1 MPDTCFVAVCRMT
14 ALQNRPPSWPRRIL
28 RWVLCS
34 LALLAGLRFWYAF
47 HDRYPGYKMAVSIDA
62 RKAESVRQ
70 PLRAGFG
77 RVKITPDVNDP
88 QHPVW
93 LAGFDN
99 GRQAK
104 SVHDDLWAV
113 ALVLDDGVTR
123 LGIVALDAIGF
134 FHDDVISVRRRL
146 PSELRLDYTT
156 VCATHN
162 HSTPDLMG
170 LWGPNEFR
178 SGVDPQYRERVINA
192 AVAALVQA
200 AGATEPVRLG
210 LHEIAT
216 PPAGLVT
223 DTRLPEV
230 YDPDLRVLHFVR
242 PGDGSTVGTL
252 VGWAN
257 HPETPWSKNY
267 DITADFP
274 GVIREALEHGIRYDG
289 QVRQPGLGG
298 IHLFVNGAV
307 GGLMTTHP
315 STVVH
320 DPFLD
325 RDFKEPSHD
334 KTRALGHNLAR
345 RILNR
350 VTNSREPLTE
360 RAPIS
365 IHARTLEL
373 PLKNP
378 NFVLA
383 GLVGLLDRG
392 HVRWQHMRTEVAL
405 LTLGD
410 ASFACIPGEI
420 YPEIVNGGIIRAPG
434 GDFNLDPVEIP
445 PLRELMPGRVKFI
458 FGLAND
464 EIGYIIPKSE
474 WDETPPYL
482 FNAKSRPYGEIN
494 SLGPETAGLLHTALR
509 QRCDEQ
515 AGRPAR

>member
-1 MPDTCFVAVCRMT
+1 MLGTF
-14 ALQNRPPSWPRRIL
+14 QSGPSWGRRLGRISFGIL
-28 RWVLCS
+28 AA
-34 LALLAGLRFWYAF
+34 LAALVGLRFLYAF
-47 HDRYPGYKMAVSIDA
+47 HDRYPGYQVKIAIDGRSA
-62 RKAESVRQ
+62 AATQR
-70 PLRAGFG
+70 PLRVGFG
-77 RVKITPDVNDP
+77 RVKINPNLQDP

-99 GRQAK
+99 GRAAK
-104 SVHDDLWAV
+104 SIHDDLWAI
-113 ALVLDDGVTR
+113 ALVVDDGVSR

-146 PSELRLDYTT
+146 PASLKLDYTT

-170 LWGPNEFR
+170 LWGPSEFR
-178 SGVDPQYRERVINA
+178 SGVDPVYHEQVINA
-192 AVAALVQA
+192 AVAALEQA
-200 AGATEPVRLG
+200 SAATEPVLLG
-210 LHEIAT
+210 MHEIIT
-216 PPAGLVT
+216 SPEGLVK
-223 DTRLPEV
+223 DTRPPEV

-242 PGDGSTVGTL
+242 PADGSTVGTL

-267 DITADFP
+267 DLTADFP
-274 GVIREALEHGIRYDG
+274 GVIRDALEHGIRYDG

-334 KTRALGHNLAR
+334 KTRALGNNLAQ

-350 VTNSREPLTE
+350 LASTKVALTNH
-360 RAPIS
+360 APIS

-373 PLKNP
+373 PLKNA

-383 GLVGLLDRG
+383 GMIGLLDRG
-392 HVRWQHMRTEVAL
+392 HSSWQHMRTEVAL

-410 ASFACIPGEI
+410 ASMACIPGEI
-420 YPEIVNGGIIRAPG
+420 YPEIVNGGVIRAPG
-434 GDFNLDPVEIP
+434 GDFDMDPLEIP

-474 WDETPPYL
+474 WDEVPPYL
-482 FNAKSRPYGEIN
+482 FHGKSRPYGEVN
-494 SLGPETAGLLHTALR
+494 SLGPDTAHLLHTALR
-509 QRCDEQ
+509 QRCEEQ
-515 AGRPAR
+515 SGHPSGK